1 LVRCNRKAS
10 DEKEGTMANELRVG
24 RANRWNGEVDDLL
37 LSIKGVVFACAIL
50 EERGAAETELAEHR
64 RELVRLRERLAWVV
78 SSAGDGFDSAA

>member
-1 LVRCNRKAS
+1 
-10 DEKEGTMANELRVG
+10 MAHELTVG